1 MISDYRQEFELGNL
15 DFLLRTAGSS
25 LLSEFP
31 VQWILRSE
39 ILFGQ
44 YCSVLAPGF
53 NYYCPFASTAP

>member
-39 ILFGQ
+39 ILFG
-44 YCSVLAPGF
+44 
-53 NYYCPFASTAP
+53 